1 MRTGRDAVSASAIS
15 CRIMGPAGGA
25 APASLGALRGA
36 AYGPLLKARPWSGL
50 LLLKVK
56 VLRISDLPLTGDL
69 VIAVD
74 VIVGS
79 PVLDAPGVA
88 EGT

>member
-1 MRTGRDAVSASAIS
+1 
-15 CRIMGPAGGA
+15 MGPAGGA
-25 APASLGALRGA
+25 APASMGAQRGA
-36 AYGPLLKARPWSGL
+36 AYGPLPESPARIAGL
-50 LLLKVK
+50 LLLK
-56 VLRISDLPLTGDL
+56 VLRISDLRMTGDP

-79 PVLDAPGVA
+79 RVLDAPGVA

>member
-1 MRTGRDAVSASAIS
+1 
-15 CRIMGPAGGA
+15 
-25 APASLGALRGA
+25 
-36 AYGPLLKARPWSGL
+36 

-56 VLRISDLPLTGDL
+56 ALRISDLRVTGDL
-69 VIAVD
+69 VMAVD